1 MQSSL
6 QQSQQNSRE
15 ILKTLFQQLWLRVD
29 DSTSLFTHIRA
40 FFYMVLRVSIEF
52 SCVVQNVQAICLSV

>member
-40 FFYMVLRVSIEF
+40 LFYMVLRVSIEF
-52 SCVVQNVQAICLSV
+52 SCVV